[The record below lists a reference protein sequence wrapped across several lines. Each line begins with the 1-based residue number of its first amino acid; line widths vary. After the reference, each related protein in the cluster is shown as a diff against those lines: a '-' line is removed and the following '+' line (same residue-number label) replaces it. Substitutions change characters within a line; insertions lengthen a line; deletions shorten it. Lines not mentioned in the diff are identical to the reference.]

1 MKFLVKY
8 FKKISYL
15 LILLS
20 LFSCQQ
26 KPAKIVN
33 RNSINYNKSNK
44 FNQEKYQRLAQKQPQ
59 NNNSKIKANKFT
71 EKLVIQEGQ
80 TLYSIAKNHD
90 ITLGDLIEYNNLHE
104 PYHLKTGEV
113 LKIPYPNFHE
123 VKEGESINTIAG
135 IYDVKVEEIAK
146 LNNLKFP
153 YDVYL
158 GDKIKIAKNSNNTN
172 TPTAI
177 NQSPPQEL
185 AAKNPTIDKTKPS
198 RSNISSNQIEPTHNT
213 SANKNSIT
221 KNPHLDADSNHQS
234 SSKNNDFCW
243 PLKGKVIAHFGPQSK
258 GLFNDGINIKAQEGQ
273 KVVAAQDGIIA
284 YIGNELKGY
293 GNLVIIKHDQGW
305 ITAYAHLKEYSV
317 RRGDKILRGQ
327 KIGLAGN
334 SGKVK
339 SPQLYF
345 GLRKGRDAVNPENYL
360 SI

>member
-1 MKFLVKY
+1 MKFSVIYL
-8 FKKISYL
+8 KKISFS
-15 LILLS
+15 LILLM
-20 LFSCQQ
+20 LFSCNQ
-26 KPAKIVN
+26 KPAKIIN
-33 RNSINYNKSNK
+33 RNSINYSKNNK
-44 FNQEKYQRLAQKQPQ
+44 FNQEKYQRLTQKQPP
-59 NNNSKIKANKFT
+59 NNNLKSKSTKFT

-135 IYDVKVEEIAK
+135 IYDIKIEEIAK

-153 YDVYL
+153 YDLYP
-158 GDKIKIAKNSNNTN
+158 GDKIKIAKNINNQNSLDNINQTSTNSLNNKTNQSSSKIDTKQIKSSNN
-172 TPTAI
+172 
-177 NQSPPQEL
+177 
-185 AAKNPTIDKTKPS
+185 
-198 RSNISSNQIEPTHNT
+198 SSY
-213 SANKNSIT
+213 NKNSIG
-221 KNPHLDADSNHQS
+221 KNADAYS
-234 SSKNNDFCW
+234 SSSNQNDNFCW
-243 PLKGKVIAHFGPQSK
+243 PIKGKIISHFGPQSK
-258 GLFNDGINIKAQEGQ
+258 GLFNDGINIIAQEGQ
-273 KVVAAQDGIIA
+273 KVVAAQDGVIA

-293 GNLVIIKHDQGW
+293 GNLVIIKHDKGW
-305 ITAYAHLKEYSV
+305 ITAYAHLKEYNV
-317 RRGDKILRGQ
+317 KRGEKILRGQ

-334 SGKVK
+334 TGKVK